1 MEVKMIKTKEKIV
14 LGLFLVLILGIGAV
28 LASGLTTSKNQ
39 EKSKFDTD
47 DNDDDEK
54 QESAALQEQAK
65 ITKDDAVK
73 IALASVDM
81 NIVGEM
87 TDVELE
93 NEDGIVVY
101 AVEFTKD
108 SVETDVKI
116 DAATGKIVSSESD
129 LTETEEDDD

>member
-1 MEVKMIKTKEKIV
+1 MIKTKEKIV

-39 EKSKFDTD
+39 EKKVAANAN
-47 DNDDDEK
+47 DNNDDEK

-65 ITKDDAVK
+65 ITKDNAVK
-73 IALASVDM
+73 IALASVDI
-81 NIVGEM
+81 NVVGEM